1 MKNVEIVVFLIVQ
14 NEMEDK
20 EAKYILYLVSITGLW
35 RGKGSWAL

>member
-20 EAKYILYLVSITGLW
+20 EAKYILYLVSITGL
-35 RGKGSWAL
+35 